1 MIGTALVD
9 HRPKRI
15 DLAVGTEHLLVV
27 PVENELCTLCA
38 DCGILRADVVLLM
51 RILGKMEQHLPR
63 EKTEAV
69 VIGTDIQPVAE
80 TGGTLADMG
89 HLREDQAFP
98 AAGASGAN
106 GFRIAFA
113 VPVVRF
119 IYAEQ
124 LRERREKIEAVMQ
137 AVV

>member
-1 MIGTALVD
+1 M
-9 HRPKRI
+9 
-15 DLAVGTEHLLVV
+15 
-27 PVENELCTLCA
+27 
-38 DCGILRADVVLLM
+38 
-51 RILGKMEQHLPR
+51 
-63 EKTEAV
+63 
-69 VIGTDIQPVAE
+69 IGTDIQPVAE

-124 LRERREKIEAVMQ
+124 LRGRREQIEAVMP